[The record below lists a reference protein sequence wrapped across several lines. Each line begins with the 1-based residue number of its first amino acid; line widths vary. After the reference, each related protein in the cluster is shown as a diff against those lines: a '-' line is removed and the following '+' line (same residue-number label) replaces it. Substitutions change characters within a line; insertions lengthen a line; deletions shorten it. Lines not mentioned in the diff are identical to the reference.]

1 MEPYSIVADMLS
13 KFHAAPERIQALWLL
28 TVPVTVWGAAFCL
41 RQIVKEIAGVFARR
55 GERRSVPLY
64 VVYEDAHGRLMLDAQ
79 GSMREV
85 PGEAM
90 EETPMQR
97 P

>member
-1 MEPYSIVADMLS
+1 MEPYSIVSDMLS
-13 KFHAAPERIQALWLL
+13 KVHTAPERIQALWLL

-41 RQIVKEIAGVFARR
+41 LQIMKEIAGVFARR
-55 GERRSVPLY
+55 GERQGVPVY
-64 VVYEDAHGRLMLDAQ
+64 VVYEDAHGRLMLNAQ

-90 EETPMQR
+90 EETPLQR